1 MCPACITQFLTSSA
15 VIAGSTG
22 GLAAV
27 VLTKIRVKNSTAKE
41 KNNGK

>member
-1 MCPACITQFLTSSA
+1 MCPACISQFLTSSA

-27 VLTKIRVKNSTAKE
+27 VLNKLRVKKSTKE